1 MWNRMVENLPSVLE
15 HFLAGCSSC
24 FVEFLA
30 ALEALSFA
38 LGVACSA
45 LGVAYLTTKSVQKF
59 HSLSTIQAVMQ
70 NQQIFFF
77 FLDAVEFLESS
88 SPLLPVVSLH
98 EYTGLLK
105 NNNIYSQNLLSQK
118 TTVLKY
124 NAISSFAVV
133 A

>member
-24 FVEFLA
+24 FVKFLS
-30 ALEALSFA
+30 ALEALLFALDVACSALGIAYSARDARRVKLPFA

-45 LGVAYLTTKSVQKF
+45 LGVAYLTIKSVQKF

-77 FLDAVEFLESS
+77 
-88 SPLLPVVSLH
+88 
-98 EYTGLLK
+98 
-105 NNNIYSQNLLSQK
+105 LS
-118 TTVLKY
+118 
-124 NAISSFAVV
+124 
-133 A
+133 

>member
-15 HFLAGCSSC
+15 HFLAVCSSC
-24 FVEFLA
+24 FVKFLS

-38 LGVACSA
+38 LGVACSARRVKLSFA

-77 FLDAVEFLESS
+77 
-88 SPLLPVVSLH
+88 
-98 EYTGLLK
+98 
-105 NNNIYSQNLLSQK
+105 LS
-118 TTVLKY
+118 
-124 NAISSFAVV
+124 
-133 A
+133 

>member
-24 FVEFLA
+24 FVKFSA

-70 NQQIFFF
+70 IQQIFFKI
-77 FLDAVEFLESS
+77 LDAVEFLESS

-105 NNNIYSQNLLSQK
+105 KQ
-118 TTVLKY
+118 
-124 NAISSFAVV
+124 
-133 A
+133 